1 HERAAVLG
9 VPVALVGQLATQSDH
24 RAARDRFTLAPSR
37 LLGNLDVRLMWALAW
52 RTPKDQQR
60 DACADRADEP
70 REFLMG
76 RATDPWRARVRR
88 GVPHASHSG
97 PNPTTRWR
105 QRALTLVPRK
115 PAQVTVFNFASTGTV
130 VSSAWMRCA
139 LST

>member
-1 HERAAVLG
+1 MLPHERAAVLG

-24 RAARDRFTLAPSR
+24 RAARDRFALAPSR

-76 RATDPWRARVRR
+76 CATDPWRA
-88 GVPHASHSG
+88 AE
-97 PNPTTRWR
+97 
-105 QRALTLVPRK
+105 
-115 PAQVTVFNFASTGTV
+115 
-130 VSSAWMRCA
+130 AWMFNQIIAGKSLPRY
-139 LST
+139 LSSDHDPLFRFHRWLANLRILEVEEIKSAPYVPVS